1 MAKQTK
7 PTKSTKPVDRDE
19 DDASFDNPKLKNKFS
34 EEDDEDD
41 FDLPLDDFDDLS
53 YDDDDDF

>member
-7 PTKSTKPVDRDE
+7 PTKSTKPVDTDE
-19 DDASFDNPKLKNKFS
+19 DDASFDDPKLKSKFS
-34 EEDDEDD
+34 EEDEDD
-41 FDLPLDDFDDLS
+41 FDLPMDDLDELS